1 MWIVPKRAEIVQRT
15 KTRIVEIGG
24 RWILLICKIFHFFI
38 TFLLKQFFGMTDIAS
53 LSWTETNLSCELK
66 RKSCKKRKIPSESIW
81 SNAVM
86 TKNRITETFWG
97 SENLNK
103 KSRLRLTF
111 EISAGQTSF
120 VSLNIFV
127 ENVAYLAHMWMSIM
141 NKVMNEKGICF
152 LKLSNVVNYFCWNS

>member
-1 MWIVPKRAEIVQRT
+1 MLFLEKDCLDLGYCMISRLISYLPCYIYRTTVLMWIVPKRAEIVQRT

-81 SNAVM
+81 SDAVM

-97 SENLNK
+97 SESLNK

-111 EISAGQTSF
+111 EISAGQMSF
-120 VSLNIFV
+120 V
-127 ENVAYLAHMWMSIM
+127 
-141 NKVMNEKGICF
+141 
-152 LKLSNVVNYFCWNS
+152 